1 MPYLIITVGLFRK
14 CGFKSIISLT
24 FIELFGL
31 KKNFFFLFL
40 IIYFLGYINS
50 TYADVRGKLLYFY
63 SDTCAYCKAWENE
76 IANIYP
82 KTEFEDEFKLSF
94 INFFSNVELEKY
106 GISKTVK
113 VTPTFIF
120 VKDKTEVGRIEG
132 YNGQELFWWQVDEI
146 IKSGSLK

>member
-1 MPYLIITVGLFRK
+1 MPYLIITDGLFRK
-14 CGFKSIISLT
+14 CVFKAIILLT
-24 FIELFGL
+24 FTDFFGL

-40 IIYFLGYINS
+40 IIYFLGCINS
-50 TYADVRGKLLYFY
+50 TYAEVRGKLLYFY

-76 IANIYP
+76 IANIYL
-82 KTEFEDEFKLSF
+82 KTEFEEQFKLSF
-94 INFFSNVELEKY
+94 IDFFSNADLEKY
-106 GISKTVK
+106 GISKIVK

-132 YNGQELFWWQVDEI
+132 YNGQDLFWWQVDEI

>member
-1 MPYLIITVGLFRK
+1 MTDGLFGKYVLTAISRIT
-14 CGFKSIISLT
+14 FKE
-24 FIELFGL
+24 FFGL
-31 KKNFFFLFL
+31 KKTPFFPFL
-40 IIYFLGYINS
+40 IICFCGYINS
-50 TYADVRGKLLYFY
+50 TYAEVRGKLLYFY

-76 IANIYP
+76 IANIYL

-146 IKSGSLK
+146 IKSSSLK

>member
-1 MPYLIITVGLFRK
+1 MTDKLFRK
-14 CGFKSIISLT
+14 CVFMAITPLT
-24 FIELFGL
+24 FTEFFGL
-31 KKNFFFLFL
+31 KKNLFFLFL
-40 IIYFLGYINS
+40 IIYFLACINS
-50 TYADVRGKLLYFY
+50 TYAEVRGKLLYFY

-76 IANIYP
+76 IANIYL
-82 KTEFEDEFKLSF
+82 KTEFEGQFKLSF
-94 INFFSNVELEKY
+94 VDFSSNADLEKY
-106 GISKTVK
+106 GILKIVK

>member
-1 MPYLIITVGLFRK
+1 MTNGLFRK
-14 CGFKSIISLT
+14 CVFTAAISLNFT
-24 FIELFGL
+24 EFFGL

-40 IIYFLGYINS
+40 IIYFLGFITS
-50 TYADVRGKLLYFY
+50 TYAEVRGKLLYFY
-63 SDTCAYCKAWENE
+63 SDTCAYCRAWENE
-76 IANIYP
+76 IANIYIR
-82 KTEFEDEFKLSF
+82 TEFEEQFKLNF
-94 INFFSNVELEKY
+94 IDFFSNADLEKY
-106 GISKTVK
+106 GISKIVK

>member
-1 MPYLIITVGLFRK
+1 MTDKLFRK
-14 CGFKSIISLT
+14 CVFMAITPLT
-24 FIELFGL
+24 FKEFFGL
-31 KKNFFFLFL
+31 KKNLFFLFL
-40 IIYFLGYINS
+40 IIYFLACINS
-50 TYADVRGKLLYFY
+50 TYAEVRGKLLYFY

-76 IANIYP
+76 IANIYL
-82 KTEFEDEFKLSF
+82 KTEFEGQFKLSF
-94 INFFSNVELEKY
+94 VDFSSNADLEKY
-106 GISKTVK
+106 GISKIVK

>member
-1 MPYLIITVGLFRK
+1 MTDGLFRK
-14 CGFKSIISLT
+14 YVLTAISPLT
-24 FIELFGL
+24 VTEFFGL
-31 KKNFFFLFL
+31 KKKLFFLSL
-40 IIYFLGYINS
+40 IIYFFGNINS
-50 TYADVRGKLLYFY
+50 TYAEVRGKLLYFY

-76 IANIYP
+76 IANIYL

-146 IKSGSLK
+146 IKSDSLK

>member
-1 MPYLIITVGLFRK
+1 MTVGLFRK
-14 CGFKSIISLT
+14 YFLMLIIPLIFT
-24 FIELFGL
+24 EFFNL
-31 KKNFFFLFL
+31 KKNLFFLSL
-40 IIYFLGYINS
+40 VIYFFGFINS
-50 TYADVRGKLLYFY
+50 TYAEARGKLLYFY

-94 INFFSNVELEKY
+94 IDFFSNVDLEKY
-106 GISKTVK
+106 GISKIVT

-132 YNGQELFWWQVDEI
+132 YNGQELFWWQVDDV
-146 IKSGSLK
+146 IKSNRLK

>member
-1 MPYLIITVGLFRK
+1 MAITP
-14 CGFKSIISLT
+14 LT
-24 FIELFGL
+24 FTEFFGL
-31 KKNFFFLFL
+31 KKNLFFLFL
-40 IIYFLGYINS
+40 IIYFLACINS
-50 TYADVRGKLLYFY
+50 TYAEVRGKLLYFY

-76 IANIYP
+76 IANIYL
-82 KTEFEDEFKLSF
+82 KTEFEDQFKLSF
-94 INFFSNVELEKY
+94 IDFSSNADFEKY
-106 GISKTVK
+106 GISKIVK

>member
-1 MPYLIITVGLFRK
+1 MIDGLFRK
-14 CGFKSIISLT
+14 YFLTAISPLIVT
-24 FIELFGL
+24 EFFGL
-31 KKNFFFLFL
+31 KKNLFFLSL
-40 IIYFLGYINS
+40 IIYFFGNINS
-50 TYADVRGKLLYFY
+50 TYAEVRGKLLYFY

-76 IANIYP
+76 IADIYL

-94 INFFSNVELEKY
+94 IDFFSNFDLEKY
-106 GISKTVK
+106 GIAKIVK

-146 IKSGSLK
+146 IKSDSLQ

>member
-1 MPYLIITVGLFRK
+1 MTDKLFRK
-14 CGFKSIISLT
+14 CVFMAITPLT
-24 FIELFGL
+24 FTEFFGL
-31 KKNFFFLFL
+31 KKNLFFLFL
-40 IIYFLGYINS
+40 IIYFLASINS
-50 TYADVRGKLLYFY
+50 TYAEVRGKLLYFY

-76 IANIYP
+76 IANIYL
-82 KTEFEDEFKLSF
+82 KTEFEDQFRLSF
-94 INFFSNVELEKY
+94 IDFSSDADFEKY

-146 IKSGSLK
+146 IKKQ